1 MIFHSYVSLP
11 EGIFFSV
18 SKISHD
24 YSINHHENLRVR
36 AIHASLSRNGNPKP
50 KNPKRSSEGPIG
62 QSYGTVFLFAI
73 GSMSWYGGMMIQASI
88 PEIETSRHELFLNSV
103 WKKGIRVAMFNSGSY
118 CGRNP
123 APVGRWSK
131 YHYSTVYCSPIST
144 VGNYETL

>member
-36 AIHASLSRNGNPKP
+36 AIHASLFRHGNPKP

-123 APVGRWSK
+123 APVGR
-131 YHYSTVYCSPIST
+131 
-144 VGNYETL
+144 